1 MYKRLISFGD
11 SFVWGSELQD
21 CVVHLS
27 IDIANSPNVYPN
39 EYKIIKERK
48 IGPFSELD
56 IHGRMATRERGHSFN
71 TWPALVAEQLGLDY
85 YCHARPG
92 SSNQTIARTLMKF
105 ITDINSDDLIIINWT
120 FCDRWD
126 YVDTNEIFVDKQWK
140 TLRPSSKNKTKIEKF
155 YFEAVQSEL
164 WNKWE
169 SLRAIMLAK
178 YLLESR
184 NIRYFMTCE
193 DELIFDNKF
202 HCPSYIANAQ
212 QEVLDNIVWFE
223 GKGFYHWAK
232 EKNFPRG
239 KENDHPLEEA
249 HRAAFDYIND
259 KITL

>member
-1 MYKRLISFGD
+1 
-11 SFVWGSELQD
+11 
-21 CVVHLS
+21 
-27 IDIANSPNVYPN
+27 
-39 EYKIIKERK
+39 
-48 IGPFSELD
+48 
-56 IHGRMATRERGHSFN
+56 
-71 TWPALVAEQLGLDY
+71 
-85 YCHARPG
+85 
-92 SSNQTIARTLMKF
+92 
-105 ITDINSDDLIIINWT
+105 
-120 FCDRWD
+120 
-126 YVDTNEIFVDKQWK
+126 
-140 TLRPSSKNKTKIEKF
+140 
-155 YFEAVQSEL
+155 
-164 WNKWE
+164 
-169 SLRAIMLAK
+169 MLAK